1 MKDLIKQLQTRLK
14 LIEQRLN
21 ALEEERT
28 LLINEHDHV
37 IALIEQYDTT
47 SAYYDTIEEERN
59 ITKVFVPDFSDKFT
73 ITEQERKPNT
83 KVNIEQVRI
92 LAEGLGTITIDDV
105 EEYYDNPP
113 SRSTI
118 SKWLG
123 KLHAMGYLKKLESY
137 PVKYRYIPDR
147 EPLGE
152 EEANA

>member
-1 MKDLIKQLQTRLK
+1 MKDLTDQLQTRLK
-14 LIEQRLN
+14 LIEQRLT

-28 LLINEHDHV
+28 SLINEHDHV
-37 IALIEQYDTT
+37 VALIEQYDTT

-59 ITKVFVPDFSDKFT
+59 ITKVFVPG
-73 ITEQERKPNT
+73 TEQPQPQRKPDT

-113 SRSTI
+113 SRGTI

-123 KLHAMGYLKKLESY
+123 KLH
-137 PVKYRYIPDR
+137 
-147 EPLGE
+147 
-152 EEANA
+152 